1 MLSALKNI
9 LWHGTTT
16 NTTWKSIQ
24 VNIYCGIKM
33 SKTLN
38 VFLEPNLQGKAERMT
53 TKISGTRKMNL
64 KLSISGDALLTPDN
78 RNHDSKWK
86 LTSSHKE
93 EGQDWGQLDTMTWAL
108 CPLSLFSCTL
118 TLFWVAIRHSRSRT
132 PFCHYKDKKN
142 KKSAFL
148 PAIPLK
154 VPFHFIDSDYLA
166 TLN

>member
-1 MLSALKNI
+1 
-9 LWHGTTT
+9 
-16 NTTWKSIQ
+16 
-24 VNIYCGIKM
+24 M

-93 EGQDWGQLDTMTWAL
+93 EGQDWGQLDTMT
-108 CPLSLFSCTL
+108 
-118 TLFWVAIRHSRSRT
+118 
-132 PFCHYKDKKN
+132 
-142 KKSAFL
+142 
-148 PAIPLK
+148 
-154 VPFHFIDSDYLA
+154 
-166 TLN
+166 